1 MKKYLFPVAVIC
13 MTVCL
18 SCTSGSGGVSA
29 TAKKNSEANAA
40 IDKMIT
46 ASDFS
51 KLGDYIADDAV
62 DHTDKGDIKG
72 LAAIKANLE
81 EMTKSAENM
90 KSEVKLDLSN
100 DDYTSTWYHWTGTW
114 KVDGPGMKKGES
126 YSMEAVEI
134 SKWKDGKAV
143 EHWTFM
149 QPADMMKMMGGA
161 QPPAGGMEMSKDTAT
176 KATSGK
182 M

>member
-1 MKKYLFPVAVIC
+1 MKKYLFPIVI
-13 MTVCL
+13 VCL
-18 SCTSGSGGVSA
+18 AVCMSCSSGNGGISA

-40 IDKMIT
+40 IDKMI
-46 ASDFS
+46 SSGDFS

-62 DHTDKGDIKG
+62 DHSDKGDIKG
-72 LAAIKANLE
+72 LAAIKANLAS
-81 EMTKSAENM
+81 MSGMAENM
-90 KSEVKLDLSN
+90 KSVVKMDLAN
-100 DDYTSTWYHWTGTW
+100 DEFTSTWYNWTGVW
-114 KVDGPGMKKGES
+114 KTDGPGMKKGES

-149 QPADMMKMMGGA
+149 QPADAMKMMSDM
-161 QPPAGGMEMSKDTAT
+161 QPPAGGTEMKKDTAQ
-176 KATSGK
+176 KGGMK